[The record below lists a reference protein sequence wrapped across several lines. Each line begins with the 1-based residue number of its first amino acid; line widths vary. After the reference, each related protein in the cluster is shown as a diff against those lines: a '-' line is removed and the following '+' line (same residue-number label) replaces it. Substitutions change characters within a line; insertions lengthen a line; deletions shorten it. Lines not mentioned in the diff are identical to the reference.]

1 MKKNDWKDRLNV
13 VYSTN
18 PDFGY
23 EMDNDEEQVTLD
35 KDKQNLRVSID
46 KKNRGGKVVTLITG
60 FVGTENDLKELG
72 KLLKS
77 KCGVGGSAKDGEII
91 IQGDF
96 KTKVM
101 ELLVREGYTKTKGT
115 LFCAAALFSLLSFAQ
130 NDKGDIVKTGDKM
143 PAFTL
148 TSTVNGTVNSADLKG
163 KVVLINIFAT
173 WCGPCQSELAEVQ
186 KTLWPKYKD
195 NKDFRMIVIGREH
208 TDEELTAYNK
218 RKEFTFPLYP
228 DPKREVTNKFASQ
241 YIPRSYLIN
250 KEGKVISATVGYQKE
265 EMDKLMKEI
274 DKALK

>member
-1 MKKNDWKDRLNV
+1 MKKV
-13 VYSTN
+13 
-18 PDFGY
+18 
-23 EMDNDEEQVTLD
+23 
-35 KDKQNLRVSID
+35 
-46 KKNRGGKVVTLITG
+46 
-60 FVGTENDLKELG
+60 
-72 KLLKS
+72 
-77 KCGVGGSAKDGEII
+77 
-91 IQGDF
+91 
-96 KTKVM
+96 
-101 ELLVREGYTKTKGT
+101 T

-208 TDEELTAYNK
+208 TDEELTAY
-218 RKEFTFPLYP
+218 
-228 DPKREVTNKFASQ
+228 TNKFASQ

>member
-1 MKKNDWKDRLNV
+1 MKKV
-13 VYSTN
+13 
-18 PDFGY
+18 
-23 EMDNDEEQVTLD
+23 
-35 KDKQNLRVSID
+35 
-46 KKNRGGKVVTLITG
+46 
-60 FVGTENDLKELG
+60 
-72 KLLKS
+72 
-77 KCGVGGSAKDGEII
+77 
-91 IQGDF
+91 
-96 KTKVM
+96 
-101 ELLVREGYTKTKGT
+101 T

-250 KEGKVISATVGYQKE
+250 KEGKVISATVGYQKRGNGQVDE
-265 EMDKLMKEI
+265 GNRQSIEI
-274 DKALK
+274 ILPKNVPHVIHGSFLRKGMIRSNQKKRQLTRYELVAFLVSSNRES